1 MKKGKVAT
9 AGMISLAMLIGT
21 PTLNVL
27 AADPAAVVQPQSETL
42 TRGEFF
48 KMLDQAIDLP
58 RAKEKSTYKDVP
70 QGSELSEIVNRLQA
84 VGALPDSKDDMVRPE
99 SELKAGEAIALISG
113 VLGVPNASVPGNSS
127 SLDSNHGAS
136 DIASWMK
143 SIKADY
149 NWNDLDR
156 TITKQEA
163 QALVKQ
169 LLSTSSDAKKLLE
182 ESWKAQQQIKSFRA
196 QSDVSLDGVENQDA
210 LNKLS
215 ANERKEFEEMNKS
228 KKGSS
233 IKTEVVYA
241 MPDSMYTKTDMGEIE
256 FEQYVIGKDVYTK
269 YGKVPEGFLDNQFG
283 DNLSGWVKAKDAFPF
298 DMKAIIEQRIPLQ
311 QERKVFYRS
320 TGEGQL
326 VFQGR
331 IDTLSE
337 LAPVMRDMQV
347 MQGILEGAEKKIGSI
362 YIQGIMNLEPKTKLP
377 IDSSIQIVIPL
388 NENAADTKDKML
400 FKQMTITQNVKYS
413 DYNATE
419 KIELPEAAKNAK
431 ELPATGANTSVPKQ

>member
-1 MKKGKVAT
+1 
-9 AGMISLAMLIGT
+9 
-21 PTLNVL
+21 
-27 AADPAAVVQPQSETL
+27 
-42 TRGEFF
+42 
-48 KMLDQAIDLP
+48 
-58 RAKEKSTYKDVP
+58 
-70 QGSELSEIVNRLQA
+70 
-84 VGALPDSKDDMVRPE
+84 MVRPE

-127 SLDSNHGAS
+127 SLDSKHGAS

-143 SIKADY
+143 SIKVDY
-149 NWNDLDR
+149 NWDNLDR
-156 TITKQEA
+156 TIAKQEA

-182 ESWKAQQQIKSFRA
+182 ESWKAQQQIKSFRV
-196 QSDVSLDGVENQDA
+196 QSDMSFDGVENQDA
-210 LNKLS
+210 LNKLP

-233 IKTEVVYA
+233 IKAEAVYA
-241 MPDSMYTKTDMGEIE
+241 MPDSMYTKTDTGEIE
-256 FEQYVIGKDVYTK
+256 IEQYVIGKDVYTK
-269 YGKVPEGFLDNQFG
+269 YGKVPEGFVDNRFG
-283 DNLSGWVKAKDAFPF
+283 DMSGWVKAKDAFPF

-311 QERKVFYRS
+311 QERKIFYRS

-362 YIQGIMNLEPKTKLP
+362 YIQGSMNLEPKTKLP

-388 NENAADTKDKML
+388 KENAADTKDKML

-431 ELPATGANTSVPKQ
+431 ELPATGANTSAPKQ

>member
-1 MKKGKVAT
+1 MDMKKGKVVT

-27 AADPAAVVQPQSETL
+27 AAESAAVAQPQGETL

-58 RAKEKSTYKDVP
+58 KAKGKNTYKDVP
-70 QGSELSEIVNRLQA
+70 QGSELSEIVNKLQA
-84 VGALPDSKDDMVRPE
+84 AGALQGSNDDMVRPD
-99 SELKAGEAIALISG
+99 SELKASEAIALISS
-113 VLGVPNASVPGNSS
+113 VLGVPSAFVPSGSPL
-127 SLDSNHGAS
+127 LDSKHGAS
-136 DIASWMK
+136 NIASWMK
-143 SIKADY
+143 SVKVDY

-169 LLSTSSDAKKLLE
+169 LLSTSSDARKLLE
-182 ESWKAQQQIKSFRA
+182 ESWKAQQQIKSFRV
-196 QSDVSLDGVENQDA
+196 QSDISFDGVENQDA
-210 LNKLS
+210 LNKLP
-215 ANERKEFEEMNKS
+215 ANERKEFEEMR

-233 IKTEVVYA
+233 IKAEAVYA
-241 MPDSMYTKTDMGEIE
+241 MPDSMYTKTDMGNIEI
-256 FEQYVIGKDVYTK
+256 EQYVIGKDIYTK
-269 YGKVPEGFLDNQFG
+269 YGKVPEGFMDNRFA
-283 DNLSGWVKAKDAFPF
+283 DSPSGWVKVKDAFSL

-337 LAPVMRDMQV
+337 LAPVMRDMQAIRGV
-347 MQGILEGAEKKIGSI
+347 IEGAEKNIGSI

-377 IDSSIQIVIPL
+377 IDSSIQIVISL
-388 NENAADTKDKML
+388 NENAADTKEKML
-400 FKQMTITQNVKYS
+400 LKQMTITQNTKYS
-413 DYNATE
+413 DYNATK
-419 KIELPEAAKNAK
+419 KIDLPEAAKNAK
-431 ELPATGANTSVPKQ
+431 ELPATGGNTVSFH

>member
-1 MKKGKVAT
+1 MDMKKGKVAT

-27 AADPAAVVQPQSETL
+27 AAEPAAVVQPQSETL

-58 RAKEKSTYKDVP
+58 KAKEKSTYKDVP

-84 VGALPDSKDDMVRPE
+84 VGALPESKDDMVRPE

-127 SLDSNHGAS
+127 SLDSKHGAS

-143 SIKADY
+143 SIKVDY

-163 QALVKQ
+163 QTLVKQ

-196 QSDVSLDGVENQDA
+196 QSDVSFDGVENQDE

-215 ANERKEFEEMNKS
+215 ANERKEFEEMIKS

-269 YGKVPEGFLDNQFG
+269 TGKVPEGFADNP
-283 DNLSGWVKAKDAFPF
+283 SGWVKAKGAFPF

-311 QERKVFYRS
+311 QEKKVFYRS

-362 YIQGIMNLEPKTKLP
+362 YIQGSMNLEPKTKLP

-388 NENAADTKDKML
+388 KENAADTKDKML

-431 ELPATGANTSVPKQ
+431 ELPATGANTSAPKQ